1 MKVLRILSIYLFF
14 GFLLWCYSEN
24 ALAAETPDLIVVN
37 GKILTLDENV
47 WFQWPKTQYGGRLV
61 EAMAIQDD
69 TIVAVGTTAEIEKL
83 AGPETKKLD
92 LKGRMVLPGFVDSHR
107 HTTGYLPQDFPQ
119 VQATKVPPSA
129 DKEVVRKGIF
139 DAIKQEVQKKK
150 PGDWVIINPQGDV
163 ARQLILF
170 EDIKRADLDRAAP
183 NHLLVLNEVGSGP
196 NSQIRF
202 NSAARKVIE
211 KELPGFKFYT
221 DEVIKKDGVN
231 LTGLVIKDIIL
242 QGKEAEY
249 AESIK
254 KLIIAT
260 ELPFGITA
268 VATRIMRVPLQAL
281 HILDAKGE
289 MPYRFGWLYSDGSFY
304 NGEGFYR
311 RLPNTAGVGSKYLWS
326 AGVQEEVVDSPSTG
340 LCTTL
345 PSKNAALTE
354 RLKRAGI
361 NTCFL
366 EYDKVLWATV
376 KDQIQFQRA
385 TGYHNSGDKTTD
397 LMLQIIEEVQKETG
411 MTDQQIQD
419 KRIAFEHLHIIR
431 PDQDAK
437 LKKYGILMGMG
448 TYYMESNLNP
458 NKPDNVAQNFGEE
471 YLEWQMPAKRFLD
484 GGVNVFL
491 NEMYGEDLDTSTVS
505 SVISGNPFGSVKR
518 IVTREAC
525 FTPRL
530 PGEGEIGVRKCML
543 IAPEQKVDRITGIM
557 MATKWPAYYLLRE
570 NKIGSLEVG
579 KWADFLVIDHDYL
592 TMPEKDIGNIKVLMT
607 VIGGKVGY
615 ASPDFGPVDKG
626 LFKSPEYVGKAVLAS
641 AP

>member
-1 MKVLRILSIYLFF
+1 MKALRTLFIGAF
-14 GFLLWCYSEN
+14 FTFLLPCYSER
-24 ALAAETPDLIVVN
+24 AMAAETPDLIFVN

-69 TIVAVGTTAEIEKL
+69 TIIAVGTNAEIEKL
-83 AGPETKKLD
+83 AGPETKKVD
-92 LKGRMVLPGFVDSHR
+92 LKGRTVLPGFVDSHR
-107 HTTGYLPQDFPQ
+107 HTTGYRPQDFPQ
-119 VQATKVPPSA
+119 IQPVKVPPSA

-139 DAIKQEVQKKK
+139 DAIKQEVQNKK
-150 PGDWVIINPQGDV
+150 PGEWIIVQPEGDV

-211 KELPGFKFYT
+211 KELPGFKFYS
-221 DEVIKKDGVN
+221 DETIKKDGVN
-231 LTGLVIKDIIL
+231 LSGLVIKDIIL

-260 ELPFGITA
+260 ELPYGVTT

-289 MPYRFGWLYSDGSFY
+289 MPYRHGWLFSDGSFY
-304 NGEGFYR
+304 NGDGFYR
-311 RLPNTAGVGSKYLWS
+311 RMPNTAGVGSKYLWS

-340 LCTTL
+340 LCTTM

-354 RLKRAGI
+354 RHKRSGI

-366 EYDKVLWATV
+366 EADPVMRATV
-376 KDQIQFQRA
+376 KDQIQFQRG

-411 MTDQQIQD
+411 MTDQQIKD

-437 LKKYGILMGMG
+437 LKKYGILMGIG

-471 YLEWQMPAKRFLD
+471 YLKWQMPAKRFLD
-484 GGVNVFL
+484 GGVNVLL
-491 NEMYGEDLDTSTVS
+491 NEML
-505 SVISGNPFGSVKR
+505 GNPFEAVKR
-518 IVTREAC
+518 IVAREVC
-525 FTPRL
+525 ITPRL
-530 PGEGEIGVRKCML
+530 PGEGEIGVEKCMV
-543 IAPEQKVDRITGIM
+543 IAPEQKVDRISGMM

-570 NKIGSLEVG
+570 DKIGSLETG
-579 KWADFLVIDHDYL
+579 KWADFMVIDRDYM
-592 TMPEKDIGNIKVLMT
+592 TIPEKDIANIKVLMT
-607 VIGGKVGY
+607 VIGGKVVY

-626 LFKSPEYVGKAVLAS
+626 LFKSPEYLGKAVLAN